1 MIKYIK
7 YIMIIIYIFIFFGC
21 SKNINFDKN
30 NFTKATIT
38 VSNNVSIN
46 NENILETNKSE
57 NTFFKQSSDIAVVFP
72 SKIIGKYAI
81 NATNS
86 IMSYMIYRNKDFK
99 IKVFDT
105 IDEKEESI
113 KSVFN
118 KLEQNG
124 ITKVLLLFTSNGVN
138 YLNTIDNIDNFD
150 IYLPLIN
157 KHNLDL
163 NIKNVVYGAINY
175 TQQFDKLVSHS
186 NGKIVNLYD
195 NSKLGN
201 SLSKNLNS
209 KGLKILYQKEIQN
222 DNSTY
227 KRFLT
232 NKNKKIMNSTVIVNM
247 PIVKSSIML
256 SQMNANNINVYN
268 ILSTQVNYTPL
279 LLSLTQVKDRQN
291 MIIANSIGNTNSI
304 IEEYNALLNNDITYN
319 WVNYSSTI
327 GIEYLISKDIS
338 NFESIKLIDNQILY
352 PIKLFTTT
360 KYSFKHLN

>member
-1 MIKYIK
+1 MIKFNK
-7 YIMIIIYIFIFFGC
+7 YIAIILYIFIFFGC
-21 SKNINFDKN
+21 SKNVNLDKSNYN
-30 NFTKATIT
+30 NATIAVT
-38 VSNNVSIN
+38 KNVVIN
-46 NENILETNKSE
+46 SKNLSKAIESKSTINKI
-57 NTFFKQSSDIAVVFP
+57 SSDIAVVFP

-86 IMSYMIYRNKDFK
+86 IMSYMIYRNNDFK

-105 IDEKEESI
+105 IDEKEQSI
-113 KSVFN
+113 ENVFN
-118 KLEQNG
+118 TLKQNG
-124 ITKVLLLFTSNGVN
+124 ITKVLLLFTSNGVS
-138 YLNTIDNIDNFD
+138 YLNKIKNIDKFD

-163 NIKNVVYGAINY
+163 NIKNIVYGAIDY
-175 TQQFDKLVSHS
+175 SQQFDKLVTYS
-186 NGKIVNLYD
+186 NNKIVNLYD
-195 NSKLGN
+195 NSKLGDK
-201 SLSKNLNS
+201 LSKNLNS
-209 KGLKILYQKEIQN
+209 KDLKILYQKKIQN

-232 NKNKKIMNSTVIVNM
+232 NKNKKIINSTVIVNM

-256 SQMNANNINVYN
+256 SQMNANDINVHN

-279 LLSLTQVKDRQN
+279 LLSLTQVEDRQN

-304 IEEYNALLNNDITYN
+304 IEEYNALLNNDITYD

-338 NFESIKLIDNQILY
+338 SFNSIQLIDNQIQY

-360 KYSFKHLN
+360 KYSFKHFN